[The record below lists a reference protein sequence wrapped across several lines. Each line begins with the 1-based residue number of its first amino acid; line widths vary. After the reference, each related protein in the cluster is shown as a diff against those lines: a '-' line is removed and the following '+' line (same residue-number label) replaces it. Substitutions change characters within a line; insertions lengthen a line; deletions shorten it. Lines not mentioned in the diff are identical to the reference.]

1 MSPLAERGTSPY
13 TYFYR
18 IIGYEDQR
26 EYLANIKELD
36 EKLKLTGNYIV
47 FDKTIPVSTDSVTIE
62 RVRKLFEP
70 APLKDYRNGAL
81 INVLESKGFFS
92 VSSDIRVNQRIKQAF
107 GIVLNHYL
115 KNEKSPNLSILMN
128 FCTKILLW
136 FGDYGKH
143 NRNKSPYNPKV
154 IYWGSPQKHEIYF
167 LILMSLIG
175 YDVLVLNT
183 SFKDKF
189 EKVDKDNQ
197 FSMVIKHSK
206 ELLIDD
212 FPGRKIQ
219 EQENTKTDTN
229 TNTAAKTRTGT
240 RANPSGLVRPALNSE
255 TPVTKAS
262 ADDSIRR
269 VASPK
274 EESVPTN
281 RALNRQKDLTA
292 RLLND
297 PVLVVKLK
305 RTEKIFEEILVPLN
319 SRTGYVGEPYPIL
332 PAYFVRYIGVPS
344 STDDWEAEYYNSLYN
359 LDKTLRMS
367 GLYLKFSEGI
377 PAPSAEE
384 SALIPHNLISYAF
397 QDRFEII
404 EQTLRAK
411 LLPQTYDELLDNTIR
426 KTFVD
431 IVHLFAEK
439 SSNANTSI
447 LLNFS
452 LKLISWLNR
461 YVPQLFPRLNRNR
474 KSGNPGQNYEHN
486 PKVLFYGPIKA
497 HEIFLLTAFHKLGC
511 DVLYVH
517 SEEEGDKPFQS
528 FDEENALTH
537 LIRNRHNLSLAPFP
551 QGERLI
557 RKSTIAYNAS
567 KEIEEVIYSEEVGL
581 FKPWQ
586 FESYGTQPI
595 TLKTT
600 YDELKILWKEPVKLR
615 PEFKIQNKKVYV
627 PNLFAKIN
635 GVSEDLNDYW
645 QDLKELSSASNTK
658 LIEAVPFTKI
668 TYSKQDLYQT
678 SYLLNKKG
686 LLEEF
691 EAAKSRHYKFGHL
704 KAPLQHFLIAKIN
717 ELLLSEMF
725 LGTVDKKFKLKI
737 IMTILTMDDELLRL
751 IEVFDYPQEVPKV
764 IVYDNKKETF
774 TESDSIMLAYLNL
787 IGLDIVVFTPTNYK
801 TIEHYIKPS
810 LFDCHQ
816 LPFVKYDLQLPALD
830 SIQTNPTPKLGLL
843 SRLFKLR

>member
-1 MSPLAERGTSPY
+1 MFE
-13 TYFYR
+13 
-18 IIGYEDQR
+18 
-26 EYLANIKELD
+26 
-36 EKLKLTGNYIV
+36 
-47 FDKTIPVSTDSVTIE
+47 SV
-62 RVRKLFEP
+62 
-70 APLKDYRNGAL
+70 PLKDYRNGAL

-92 VSSDIRVNQRIKQAF
+92 VSSDIQVNRGIKKSF
-107 GIVLNHYL
+107 GIILDLYL
-115 KNEKSPNLSILMN
+115 KNEKAPNLSIIMN

-136 FGDYGKH
+136 FGDYGKQ
-143 NRNKSPYNPKV
+143 NRKKSLYNPKV
-154 IYWGSPQKHEIYF
+154 VYWGSPQKHEIYF

-189 EKVDKDNQ
+189 EKVDKSNQ
-197 FSMVIKHSK
+197 FSMVIRNSK
-206 ELLIDD
+206 ELPIGA
-212 FPGRKIQ
+212 FPGDKTQ
-219 EQENTKTDTN
+219 EQEKTKT
-229 TNTAAKTRTGT
+229 
-240 RANPSGLVRPALNSE
+240 NPSELVRP
-255 TPVTKAS
+255 K
-262 ADDSIRR
+262 
-269 VASPK
+269 
-274 EESVPTN
+274 
-281 RALNRQKDLTA
+281 LNRESNRQRDLSSS
-292 RLLND
+292 LLND
-297 PVLVVKLK
+297 PVVVVKLK
-305 RTEKIFEEILVPLN
+305 RTETIFEEILVPLN
-319 SRTGYVGEPYPIL
+319 RRTGYVGEPYPIL
-332 PAYFVRYIGVPS
+332 PTYFVRYIGVPS

-359 LDKTLRMS
+359 LDKTLRLS
-367 GLYLKFSEGI
+367 GLYLKFLEGI

-384 SALIPHNLISYAF
+384 SALIPHSLISYAF

-404 EQTLRAK
+404 EQILMAK
-411 LLPQTYDELLDNTIR
+411 LLPQTHNELFDNTIR

-431 IVHLFAEK
+431 IVQLFAEK

-447 LLNFS
+447 ILNFS
-452 LKLISWLNR
+452 LKIVSWLSR
-461 YVPQLFPRLNRNR
+461 YLPQLFPRRN
-474 KSGNPGQNYEHN
+474 QNYDYEHN
-486 PKVLFYGPIKA
+486 PKVLFYGPIKT
-497 HEIFLLTAFHKLGC
+497 HEIFLLTALHKLGC

-537 LIRNRHNLSLAPFP
+537 LIRNRYNLPLDSFP
-551 QGERLI
+551 IGERLI

-586 FESYGTQPI
+586 FESYGTRPI

-600 YDELKILWKEPVKLR
+600 YDELKILWKEPTKLR

-635 GVSEDLNDYW
+635 GVSEDQKSYW
-645 QDLKELSSASNTK
+645 QDIKELSSASNTK

-668 TYSKQDLYQT
+668 TYTKQDLYQT
-678 SYLLNKKG
+678 SYLLNKQG

-691 EAAKSRHYKFGHL
+691 EVAKSRHYKFGHL
-704 KAPLQHFLIAKIN
+704 KASLQRFLITKVN
-717 ELLLSEMF
+717 ELLLSGMF
-725 LGTVDKKFKLKI
+725 LETIDKKFKLKV

-764 IVYDNKKETF
+764 ILYDNKKETF
-774 TESDSIMLAYLNL
+774 TQSDCIMLAYLNL
-787 IGLDIVVFTPTNYK
+787 IGLDIVIYTPTNYK

-816 LPFVKYDLQLPALD
+816 LPYVKYDLLLPALD
-830 SIQTNPTPKLGLL
+830 SIQTTSMPKLGLL